1 MDLVDTG
8 LSEAQL
14 RAARLIAMGM
24 GYKDVATELG
34 VNRTTLYRWR
44 RSPAF
49 SEQVSR
55 LMASA
60 REGVQERV
68 IRDVAEVKDLVL
80 DTLIDVARNSTQDS
94 ARVAAARTLGEFMER
109 AEERARQNQN
119 DVMRDQSGEI
129 RAILEHIRQEKLCSS
144 GSSQSAPK

>member
-1 MDLVDTG
+1 MDLVENG
-8 LSEAQL
+8 LSEVQL

-24 GYKDVATELG
+24 GYMDVATELG

-44 RSPAF
+44 MSPAF

-60 REGVQERV
+60 RDGVRERV
-68 IRDVAEVKDLVL
+68 IRDVTEVKDLVL
-80 DTLIDVARNSTQDS
+80 DALIDVARNSTQDS

-129 RAILEHIRQEKLCSS
+129 RVCSANIHAAF
-144 GSSQSAPK
+144 GSKPYS

>member
-1 MDLVDTG
+1 MDLIDTE

-24 GYKDVATELG
+24 GYKDVATELD

-44 RSPAF
+44 KSPAF
-49 SEQVSR
+49 VEEVSR
-55 LMASA
+55 LMESA
-60 REGVQERV
+60 REGVRERV
-68 IRDVAEVKDLVL
+68 VRDVAEVKDLVL

-94 ARVAAARTLGEFMER
+94 ARVSAARTLGEYMER
-109 AEERARQNQN
+109 AEERAKQNQD

-129 RAILEHIRQEKLCSS
+129 KAILEHICKDHSS
-144 GSSQSAPK
+144 SPPECN

>member
-1 MDLVDTG
+1 MDLIDNG

-55 LMASA
+55 LMSSA
-60 REGVQERV
+60 REGVRERV

-109 AEERARQNQN
+109 AEERADRNRMMSCGTSQG
-119 DVMRDQSGEI
+119 RLSRFLSISGRSNLLRPPE
-129 RAILEHIRQEKLCSS
+129 CN
-144 GSSQSAPK
+144 

>member
-1 MDLVDTG
+1 MDLVDNG

-44 RSPAF
+44 SFPAF

-55 LMASA
+55 LMSSA

-68 IRDVAEVKDLVL
+68 LRDVADVKDLVL

-94 ARVAAARTLGEFMER
+94 ARVSAARTLGEFMER
-109 AEERARQNQN
+109 AEERAKQNQN
-119 DVMRDQSGEI
+119 DVMRDRSGEI
-129 RAILEHIRQEKLCSS
+129 RAILEHIRSHPSS
-144 GSSQSAPK
+144 DPRECN